1 MDVDPAELDD
11 AIAQRYAQLSDEL
24 DDETAYQVLVE
35 LADLLLHRAETT
47 GADVDDVIQVAGS
60 LLNALAEDSPAR
72 AAPLYQLGL
81 AHTMRAER
89 GATDEFRTAVDYLR
103 QLRPLL
109 PDDSAEILAR
119 IGLIT
124 AQTAFI
130 LEAFEH
136 VDDALADL
144 NAAFGQLPDSLL
156 RNQVRFRRGAMHLTR
171 YLSMGGDET
180 DHRTATED
188 LTATLDVLSD
198 VHTSDACHI
207 GLAFLLLT
215 REIPAELRR
224 GRITS
229 DVADRI
235 SLTTPTEDLAEVRRH
250 LDAISPDG
258 AGDGSVTTLK
268 VIVNA
273 VGNLDGS
280 TTEDWT
286 TAISEL
292 DDATSSWSEE
302 EPGKQEIAALQAGL
316 AAKLAEVSGS
326 AEDADAATAQIAAAT
341 AALPA
346 DHPMRSLLLSGLRF
360 TSTPPGKT
368 APDLDPAENA
378 ATIRR
383 LEQALEQFSDDDPDR
398 AKVLTQLT
406 STLFTSV
413 ATDRAQSPASLSRVR
428 ELSDQAIR
436 RGSADPVNT
445 GINHFLLGAAE
456 SFQVIN
462 DRAED
467 KLTSAVANM
476 RRADEL
482 LPADHKLR
490 PLMMPW
496 LSWLLTQR
504 FMAFGGQEDLDAARY
519 YAAGTG
525 KNNQVAR
532 FAAALS
538 RLSPHRLDAGA
549 LGEVAAELEQLA
561 SEMSPDD
568 FLQPRIASALG
579 TARMLRSMVDGEDF
593 SFDGANTGE
602 ARNAMNAVLDAAAR
616 VPDYHVDQPNEALGA
631 ANACVVQGMAT
642 RDLTLL
648 NRGIGMMVEICGKTD
663 LFPRERRHALDMLGT
678 ALRIRYEFARDS
690 RDLNNAI
697 DRFEQVLREFEL
709 EPGAFETANLLNSL
723 ADCYAT
729 RGDTARRDP
738 QRAVQNGLEALRE
751 RARNVLL
758 QSSAR
763 RALETASTASGEAVE
778 VSRWCLASGQ
788 PEAAVQALE
797 LGRGMVLHAATV
809 DANMPTLLRE
819 NGHADLADRWESEVG
834 QQQPWDVG
842 GVGTARVADAALP
855 SDLRYRVL
863 RAFDGTAA
871 EAHLLAPPPVAEI
884 AAGLRAA
891 RTQALVYL
899 LPGVAVLVTAD
910 GRVERVESPQL
921 TEDGPVARFD
931 RLQRERPR
939 GDVEEEWRAALA
951 SVCDWAWTAVLNPV
965 LDLVAA
971 GSRERPLRIV
981 LVPAGKLGTVP
992 WHAAR
997 RRVPGGKV
1005 RYVCQDAVICY
1016 AASARQF
1023 VEAGRRETRS
1033 WASEPALVRTPELH
1047 FSRHELGHIYETHY
1061 KHGTYLGKPSDP
1073 RRRRQRRETPKPA
1086 EVLALLPTASL
1097 LHLACHATSTDLPIE
1112 SALLLGSGEVLPVQD
1127 ILRQAR
1133 DRPRDAAGALVVL
1146 AACASDLTDRQHDEV
1161 LTLSTAFLA
1170 AGAACVVGTR
1180 WEVQDLPTAMFMIVF
1195 HHYLNA
1201 GYADPASALRAAQLW
1216 MLEPRRRPLP
1226 GLPEELA
1233 LFFADIDPA
1242 ELAHWAGFTYQGR

>member
-1 MDVDPAELDD
+1 MTVDPAELDE
-11 AIAQRYAQLSDEL
+11 AIAQRYAQLTEEL

-35 LADLLLHRAETT
+35 LADLLLHRAES
-47 GADVDDVIQVAGS
+47 ADIDDVIEVAGN
-60 LLNALAEDSPAR
+60 LLDALADDSPAR

-81 AHTMRAER
+81 AHAMRAER
-89 GATDEFRTAVDYLR
+89 GAQEEFRAAVGYLR

-109 PDDSAEILAR
+109 PDDSAEIVAR

-124 AQTAFI
+124 AQAALV

-144 NAAFGQLPDSLL
+144 DAAFAQLPDSLL
-156 RNQVRFRRGAMHLTR
+156 RNQIRFRRGAMHLIR
-171 YLSMGGDET
+171 YLSMGGGEA

-188 LTATLDVLSD
+188 LTATLDVPSD
-198 VHTSDACHI
+198 ARTSDACHI

-215 REIPAELRR
+215 AEMPAELRQ
-224 GRITS
+224 GPIAA

-235 SLTTPTEDLAEVRRH
+235 TLTAPAEDLAEVRRH

-286 TAISEL
+286 TAIGEL
-292 DDATSSWSEE
+292 DDAKNAWPDE
-302 EPGKQEIAALQAGL
+302 EPGKREIAALQAGL
-316 AAKLAEVSGS
+316 ATKLAEVSGS
-326 AEDADAATAQIAAAT
+326 AEDADAATAQIAAAA

-346 DHPMRSLLLSGLRF
+346 DHPMRSLLLTGLRF
-360 TSTPPGKT
+360 ASNPPGKA

-378 ATIRR
+378 AVIRR

-398 AKVLTQLT
+398 ATVLTQLT
-406 STLFTSV
+406 STLFRSV

-428 ELSDQAIR
+428 ELSEQAIR
-436 RGSADPVNT
+436 RGGADRVNA

-456 SFQVIN
+456 SFQVVN
-462 DRAED
+462 DRAEE
-467 KLTSAVANM
+467 KLGAAVANM

-519 YAAGTG
+519 YAVAGG
-525 KNNQVAR
+525 GNDQVTR
-532 FAAALS
+532 FAAAVS
-538 RLSPHRLDAGA
+538 RLSPNRLDAATLDG
-549 LGEVAAELEQLA
+549 VAAELEALA
-561 SEMSPDD
+561 SEMSPGD

-579 TARMLRSMVDGEDF
+579 TARMLRNLLDGDEL
-593 SFDGANTGE
+593 SFAGADSGG
-602 ARNAMNAVLDAAAR
+602 ARDAMNAVLDAVAR
-616 VPDYHVDQPNEALGA
+616 VPEHHVDQPNEALGA
-631 ANACVVQGMAT
+631 ANALVVQGMAT

-648 NRGIGMMVEICGKTD
+648 NRGVGLMVEVCGKTD

-678 ALRIRYEFARDS
+678 ALRVRYEFTRDP

-729 RGDTARRDP
+729 RGDAVRRDP

-763 RALETASTASGEAVE
+763 RALDTANTASGEAVQ
-778 VSRWCLASGQ
+778 VSRWCLASGR

-809 DANMPTLLRE
+809 DANMPALLRE
-819 NGHADLADRWESEVG
+819 NGHADLAERWESEVG

-842 GVGTARVADAALP
+842 GAGTASVADAALP

-899 LPGVAVLVTAD
+899 LPGAAVLVTAD

-931 RLQRERPR
+931 RLQRERAR
-939 GDVEEEWRAALA
+939 GDDVEEQWRAALA

-971 GSRERPLRIV
+971 GPRERPLRIV
-981 LVPAGKLGTVP
+981 LVPTGKLGTVP

-997 RRVPGGKV
+997 RWVPGGKV
-1005 RYVCQDAVICY
+1005 RHVCQDAVICY

-1033 WASEPALVRTPELH
+1033 WASEPALVRTPDLH
-1047 FSRHELGHIYETHY
+1047 FSRHELGHIHEAHY
-1061 KHGTYLGKPSDP
+1061 GHGTYLGKPPDP
-1073 RRRRQRRETPKPA
+1073 RRRRQRREAPKPA

-1097 LHLACHATSTDLPIE
+1097 LHLACHATPAELPIE

-1170 AGAACVVGTR
+1170 AGAAGVVGTR
-1180 WEVQDLPTAMFMIVF
+1180 WEVEDLPTAMFMIVF

-1216 MLEPRRRPLP
+1216 MLDPRRRPLP
-1226 GLPEELA
+1226 GLPEELS